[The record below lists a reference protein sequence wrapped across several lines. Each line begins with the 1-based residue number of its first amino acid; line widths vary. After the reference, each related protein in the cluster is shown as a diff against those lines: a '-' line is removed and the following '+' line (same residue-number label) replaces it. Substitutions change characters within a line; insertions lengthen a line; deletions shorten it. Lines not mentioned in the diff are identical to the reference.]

1 MRSQA
6 FGLGLLGALSLAE
19 TGYASPTYGSNSTR
33 GCKVIPGDAAWP
45 SQNQWNALNE
55 TVGGRLVATQLLG
68 SMCHKESRPKL
79 LSIEG
84 YNDTACENLKG
95 DYDLLETQ
103 YVLLSFFSLQS
114 SMIY

>member
-6 FGLGLLGALSLAE
+6 FGLGLLGALSLAG

-33 GCKVIPGDAAWP
+33 GCKAIPGDAAWP
-45 SQNQWNALNE
+45 SEKQWNALNE

-84 YNDTACENLKG
+84 YNDTACEDLKG

-103 YVLLSFFSLQS
+103 YVLLSFSLFSHL
-114 SMIY
+114 